1 MLNVHH
7 FYSHTVSF
15 TTKNQSSII
24 IVSNQNASQ
33 YSLIKGVLGYCES
46 TRNNH
51 ICRGS
56 DCWIII
62 REGTIMSRKTKNTL
76 TEDSEETFGKVLRK
90 NMRKQGVE
98 VKHLSERTGISIPS
112 IYRYLNGERICG
124 LEHTAAICI
133 AMRLHPMIS
142 EYLFSLTRSH
152 LCRNDERD
160 IIIAKYL
167 YGCYYDTGYTLR
179 KCNHEMTYEGYEP
192 LTNLGTSR
200 EYE

>member
-15 TTKNQSSII
+15 TKKIPSVII
-24 IVSNQNASQ
+24 IVSNQNASW
-33 YSLIKGVLGYCES
+33 YSLIIGVLGYCES

-56 DCWIII
+56 DCRIII
-62 REGTIMSRKTKNTL
+62 RERNYMSSNKNTL
-76 TEDSEETFGKVLRK
+76 TEEPEETFGKVLRK
-90 NMRKQGVE
+90 NMRKQGIE

-142 EYLFSLTRSH
+142 EYLFSMTRSH
-152 LCRNDERD
+152 LCRTDERD

-179 KCNHEMTYEGYEP
+179 KCNHEMIYEGYEP
-192 LTNLGTSR
+192 RTSFGTAR

>member
-1 MLNVHH
+1 MRVKE
-7 FYSHTVSF
+7 T
-15 TTKNQSSII
+15 II
-24 IVSNQNASQ
+24 SAEGLIVGLLSV
-33 YSLIKGVLGYCES
+33 K
-46 TRNNH
+46 
-51 ICRGS
+51 
-56 DCWIII
+56 
-62 REGTIMSRKTKNTL
+62 GTIMSRKNKYKTA
-76 TEDSEETFGKVLRK
+76 DDPDATFGIVLRK

-152 LCRNDERD
+152 LCPNDERD
-160 IIIAKYL
+160 TIIAKYL
-167 YGCYYDTGYTLR
+167 YGCYYDAGYTLR
-179 KCNHEMTYEGYEP
+179 KCNHEMIYEGYEP
-192 LTNLGTSR
+192 LTNLGTTR